1 MLGKIEGVGGDNK
14 TGKGLG
20 KKKKKKT
27 LMLGKIEEV
36 GGDNKIGQGFSSV
49 QSLSHVQLLQ
59 SHGLQHARKRVN

>member
-1 MLGKIEGVGGDNK
+1 MLGKIERVGGDNK

-20 KKKKKKT
+20 QKKKKT
-27 LMLGKIEEV
+27 LMLGKIEGV

-49 QSLSHVQLLQ
+49 QSLSHVQLLR